1 MVVQNRSPEV
11 KQEEVT
17 PEIAAPSPS
26 PNDYNPNNFPIKE
39 EDSDDEEDNWPRLL
53 GDRHH

>member
-11 KQEEVT
+11 KEEEVT
-17 PEIAAPSPS
+17 PEIPASS
-26 PNDYNPNNFPIKE
+26 PNPDDYDPNNFPIKE
-39 EDSDDEEDNWPRLL
+39 EDSDDEEDNWPWLL